1 MTIYPNSYVPLEQ
14 GHNHYWNHRQK
25 LQWMGMLFMGCM
37 YLYAA
42 RMAMPI
48 TVTKIS
54 AEYSWS
60 KTTAGTVLCCFFWG
74 YALTQ
79 VLGGYLGDVWGG
91 DKVMLGAALGWSL
104 LTLYTP
110 ECTAWSRGALLL
122 NRILLGAFQGLHF
135 PAMSSII
142 VSQLRQ
148 QDRTIF
154 TSVVAAGPSCG
165 LLLLGCLGSI
175 IMTSHGWPAVFK
187 VTGILG
193 IGWCFGVAFLMHLHG
208 GSSGGGAQPG
218 GGSKAAPRALPGAPH
233 PKVPWFIYFKSPSF
247 WVILLA
253 HFTENNSY
261 FILISWLPT
270 YFHDRFPD
278 AQMWVFN
285 MVPWIMIPICSI
297 GGGTFSDHLIRK
309 GQPIARV
316 RKLSEALCQLSKAL
330 LLPLVPWCEYTW
342 ALLFVS
348 LAVACSGFH
357 NSGVFINPQDIAPL
371 HAGSVFGLMN
381 TVGAIP
387 GFLGVYLVG
396 YVVDV
401 TRSWSLIFYLTAL
414 LNLVGCAAF
423 LVYGRGQPIFVGQPS
438 LWP

>member
-1 MTIYPNSYVPLEQ
+1 MTMYPNSYVALESLT
-14 GHNHYWNHRQK
+14 NYWSHRQK
-25 LQWMGMLFMGCM
+25 LQWMSMLFMGCM

-54 AEYSWS
+54 TEYSWT
-60 KTTAGTVLCCFFWG
+60 KTTSGTVLCCFFWG

-91 DKVMLGAALGWSL
+91 DKVMLAAALGWSL

-110 ECTAWSRGALLL
+110 ECVAWSRGALLL
-122 NRILLGAFQGLHF
+122 NRVLLGAFQGLHF
-135 PAMSSII
+135 PAMSSVI

-148 QDRTIF
+148 QDRTFF

-165 LLLLGCLGSI
+165 LLLIGSFGSLL
-175 IMTSHGWPAVFK
+175 MASHGWPSVFK
-187 VTGILG
+187 ATGILG
-193 IGWCFGVAFLMHLHG
+193 IGWCFGVAFLMHHRTAASQP
-208 GSSGGGAQPG
+208 SSAAKAVTKAPPG
-218 GGSKAAPRALPGAPH
+218 GTTS
-233 PKVPWFIYFKSPSF
+233 KVPWFVYFRSPSF

-270 YFHDRFPD
+270 YFHERFPD
-278 AQMWVFN
+278 AKMWVFN
-285 MVPWIMIPICSI
+285 MVPWIMIPLCSI
-297 GGGTFSDHLIRK
+297 GGGTVSDHFIRQ

-316 RKLSEALCQLSKAL
+316 RKLSEALCQLSKVL
-330 LLPLVPWCEYTW
+330 LLPLVPWCGYSW
-342 ALLFVS
+342 ALLCVS

-381 TVGAIP
+381 TIGAIP
-387 GFLGVYLVG
+387 GFLGVYLAG

-401 TRSWSLIFYLTAL
+401 TRSWSLIFYLTAF
-414 LNLVGCAAF
+414 LNLLGCTAF
-423 LVYGRGQPIFVGQPS
+423 LLFGRGQPIFTGQPS
-438 LWP
+438 L

>member
-1 MTIYPNSYVPLEQ
+1 MAIYQNTYVALESAAS
-14 GHNHYWNHRQK
+14 NYWTHRQK
-25 LQWMGMLFMGCM
+25 FQWMSMLFMGCM

-54 AEYSWS
+54 TEYGWT
-60 KTTAGTVLCCFFWG
+60 KTTSGTVLCCFFWG

-79 VLGGYLGDVWGG
+79 VLGGYLGDMWGG
-91 DKVMLGAALGWSL
+91 DKVMLGAAVGWSL

-110 ECTAWSRGALLL
+110 D
-122 NRILLGAFQGLHF
+122 
-135 PAMSSII
+135 II

-165 LLLLGCLGSI
+165 LLLIGSLGSI
-175 IMTSHGWPAVFK
+175 LMASNGWPSVFK
-187 VTGILG
+187 VTGMLG
-193 IGWCFGVAFLMHLHG
+193 IGWCFGVAFLMHHRRAPG
-208 GSSGGGAQPG
+208 QPG
-218 GGSKAAPRALPGAPH
+218 GGKALVRGSVPATT
-233 PKVPWFIYFKSPSF
+233 KVPWFTYFRSPSF

-270 YFHDRFPD
+270 YFHERFPD
-278 AQMWVFN
+278 AKANRMAITLLQMWVFN
-285 MVPWIMIPICSI
+285 MVPWILIPVCSI
-297 GGGTFSDHLIRK
+297 GGGTMSDHLIRQ

-316 RKLSEALCQLSKAL
+316 RKLSEGLCQLSKAL
-330 LLPLVPWCEYTW
+330 LLPLVPWCSYTW
-342 ALLFVS
+342 ALLCVS

-381 TVGAIP
+381 TIGAIP
-387 GFLGVYLVG
+387 GFLGVYLAG
-396 YVVDV
+396 YVVDA
-401 TRSWSLIFYLTAL
+401 TRSWSLIFYLTSL

-423 LVYGRGQPIFVGQPS
+423 LVFGRGQPIFTAQPS
-438 LWP
+438 LW

>member
-1 MTIYPNSYVPLEQ
+1 MAIYQNSYAALEL
-14 GHNHYWNHRQK
+14 GAANYWTHRQK
-25 LQWMGMLFMGCM
+25 FQWMSMLFMGCM

-54 AEYSWS
+54 TEYGWT
-60 KTTAGTVLCCFFWG
+60 KTTSGTVLCCFFWG

-91 DKVMLGAALGWSL
+91 DKVMLGAAVGWSL

-110 ECTAWSRGALLL
+110 ECVAWSRGALLL

-165 LLLLGCLGSI
+165 LLLIGSLGSI
-175 IMTSHGWPAVFK
+175 LMASHGWPSVFK
-187 VTGILG
+187 VTGMLG
-193 IGWCFGVAFLMHLHG
+193 IGWCFGVAFLMHQRQG
-208 GSSGGGAQPG
+208 GTQPVSG
-218 GGSKAAPRALPGAPH
+218 KALVRSPTGTTA
-233 PKVPWFIYFKSPSF
+233 KVPWFTYFRSPSF

-270 YFHDRFPD
+270 YFHERFPD
-278 AQMWVFN
+278 AKMWVFN

-297 GGGTFSDHLIRK
+297 GGGTVSDHLIRK
-309 GQPIARV
+309 GQPITKV

-330 LLPLVPWCEYTW
+330 LLPLVPWCSYTW
-342 ALLFVS
+342 ALLCVS

-381 TVGAIP
+381 TIGAIP
-387 GFLGVYLVG
+387 GFLGVYLAG
-396 YVVDV
+396 YVVDA
-401 TRSWSLIFYLTAL
+401 TRSWSLIFYLTSL

-423 LVYGRGQPIFVGQPS
+423 LVFGRGQPILAAQPS
-438 LWP
+438 L

>member
-1 MTIYPNSYVPLEQ
+1 MAIYQNSYAALEL
-14 GHNHYWNHRQK
+14 GAANYWTHRQK
-25 LQWMGMLFMGCM
+25 FQWMSMLFMGCM

-54 AEYSWS
+54 TEYGWT
-60 KTTAGTVLCCFFWG
+60 KTTSGTVLCCFFWG

-91 DKVMLGAALGWSL
+91 DKVMLGAAIGWSL

-110 ECTAWSRGALLL
+110 ECVAWSRGALLL

-165 LLLLGCLGSI
+165 
-175 IMTSHGWPAVFK
+175 
-187 VTGILG
+187 
-193 IGWCFGVAFLMHLHG
+193 
-208 GSSGGGAQPG
+208 
-218 GGSKAAPRALPGAPH
+218 
-233 PKVPWFIYFKSPSF
+233 
-247 WVILLA
+247 VILLA

-270 YFHDRFPD
+270 YFHERFPD
-278 AQMWVFN
+278 A
-285 MVPWIMIPICSI
+285 
-297 GGGTFSDHLIRK
+297 K
-309 GQPIARV
+309 
-316 RKLSEALCQLSKAL
+316 ALCQLSKAL
-330 LLPLVPWCEYTW
+330 LLPLVPWCSYTW
-342 ALLFVS
+342 ALLCVS

-371 HAGSVFGLMN
+371 HAGSVFG
-381 TVGAIP
+381 
-387 GFLGVYLVG
+387 FLGVYLAG
-396 YVVDV
+396 YVVDA
-401 TRSWSLIFYLTAL
+401 TRSWSLIFYLTSL

-423 LVYGRGQPIFVGQPS
+423 LVFGRGQPILAAQPS
-438 LWP
+438 LC